1 MADWSTEHIT
11 AFIRNSPDLLCVA
24 NEDGF
29 FIELS
34 DNWEELL
41 GYTIEELKSKPY
53 TEFIQEDFVQSTT
66 HLRDNWMKKRD
77 VFTSFENVYRNKDG
91 GFRRL
96 SWRATKYIDGLT
108 YAIGREIS
116 RGDLEH
122 EIEGHQAKVH
132 H

>member
-1 MADWSTEHIT
+1 MSEWTLENFQ
-11 AFIRNSPDLLCVA
+11 AFVKNCPDLLCVA

-34 DNWEELL
+34 DNWVEVL

-53 TEFIQEDFVQSTT
+53 TEFIHKDFVAPTK

-77 VFTSFENVYRNKDG
+77 VFTSFDNVYKTKDG
-91 GFRRL
+91 AFRKI

-108 YAIGREIS
+108 YAVGREIT
-116 RGDLEH
+116 H
-122 EIEGHQAKVH
+122 ETWGTDHQVDHKGTK
-132 H
+132 